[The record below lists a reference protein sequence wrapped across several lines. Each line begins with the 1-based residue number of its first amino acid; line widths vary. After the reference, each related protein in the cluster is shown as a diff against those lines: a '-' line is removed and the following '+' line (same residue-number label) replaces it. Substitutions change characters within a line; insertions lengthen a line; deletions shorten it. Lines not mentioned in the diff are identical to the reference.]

1 MATQTLA
8 LTVRVSR
15 VGDRDE
21 EGDRFFTEREQITD
35 GTKAA
40 EQVGYAV
47 EVYRDMDVSGA
58 TPFADR
64 PGMGQALLDLEA
76 GKVAGIVSARRDR
89 LVRQDPAAGV
99 TLAALQERIRAAGG
113 ILIVGDTPEAWV
125 GIGERPVEG
134 FAGLGLDM
142 MVALDGRFREEAR
155 KRWRAANADAIRRGV
170 QPGRTPPWLD
180 RDEKTGLFSPNEHTP
195 AVVEAVRARA
205 AGASW
210 SEVAAILN
218 ERGVP
223 TAKAKNS
230 ASGWTFK
237 TAERLCRSEL
247 LVGRVRWGDYR
258 NDHAF
263 EPLVDEATWLLAS
276 ARRERPRGWRDR
288 EPGLATGVA
297 TCASCGH
304 RMIQDSSGT
313 RRGGKQATYRCR
325 SGACGAPATITHA
338 KLEPYLWERAM
349 TEVDRRMQ
357 AEIRLEEDGLLE
369 PAEDSR
375 PSQDELTEALRA
387 AEAEVAAFLRNV
399 PATTPGYSEA
409 IEARMAIVE
418 AAKRRL
424 AESAAPRQPTF
435 AEQVEAGFAALDDPA
450 WRRAQVLLVVEE
462 ARITKGSAPVEEK
475 VEIVYR
481 AA

>member
-21 EGDRFFTEREQITD
+21 DGVRFFTEREQITD

-113 ILIVGDTPEAWV
+113 ILIVGDTPDAWV
-125 GIGERPVEG
+125 GIGERSVEG

-180 RDEKTGLFSPNEHTP
+180 RDQKTGLFSPNEHTP
-195 AVVEAVRARA
+195 SVVEAVTARA

-230 ASGWTFK
+230 ASGWTYK

-276 ARRERPRGWRDR
+276 ARRERPRGWRTR
-288 EPGLATGVA
+288 EPGLATGVV

-313 RRGGKQATYRCR
+313 RGGGKQATYRCR
-325 SGACGAPATITHA
+325 SGACDAPATITHA
-338 KLEPYLWERAM
+338 KLEPFLWERAM
-349 TEVDRRMQ
+349 EEIDRRMQ
-357 AEIRLEEDGLLE
+357 FEILREEDGGE
-369 PAEDSR
+369 PAEDGG
-375 PSQDELTEALRA
+375 PSQEELTQALRA
-387 AEAEVAAFLRNV
+387 AEDEVTAFLRLVKPTV
-399 PATTPGYSEA
+399 PGFGEA
-409 IEARMAIVE
+409 LAVHEDAVE
-418 AAKRRL
+418 AAERRL
-424 AESAAPRQPTF
+424 AESATPRQPTF
-435 AEQVEAGFAALDDPA
+435 TEQVEAGFAALDDPA
-450 WRRAQVLLVVEE
+450 WRRAQVQLVVDSVLV
-462 ARITKGSAPVEEK
+462 TKGSAPVEEK